1 MMCPV
6 CGEDVWVS
14 KSNPVELWRNYY
26 KRSMRCSNCAD
37 GKKLTVYR
45 CYPISEKEMAEEY
58 ANLVPPLSSITI
70 LRPAL
75 MARVRKSNSEGKF

>member
-1 MMCPV
+1 MKCPV

-14 KSNPVELWRNYY
+14 KSKPVELCRNYY

-58 ANLVPPLSSITI
+58 ANLVSPPSLLSQSS
-70 LRPAL
+70 
-75 MARVRKSNSEGKF
+75 ARR